1 VFRING
7 VVHHRIGSLL
17 PIPGH
22 RPEYTQLY
30 IYDTEHEVSNRLA
43 ALSSDQDSTPNPALV
58 ASLIEMLS
66 EHNPL
71 VRQFR
76 MARDRLMLP
85 TAPDAFIRLRGS
97 IDDHGSR
104 FSLPAVPELAALLV
118 ADLTTTAHALD
129 VVVETRAGHGKQ
141 IHPVNPSLMAMQY
154 HLLFPYGDVGYHIGI
169 KPRVLDPDNP
179 PPAREKVSMH
189 EYYAYQMH
197 YRVGEPNPVLCSG
210 RLLQRQYVV
219 NAFSCVEGDRL
230 SYFVHSQDSLRME
243 TYQGITDAVGR
254 GASSGKEVGVKKV
267 LPASHIGGKRYMNQ
281 NFHDC
286 MAICCAYGPP
296 DKFTTMT
303 CNPKWPEIMA

>member
-85 TAPDAFIRLRGS
+85 TAPDVFIRLRGS

-154 HLLFPYGDVGYHIGI
+154 PLLFPYGDVGYHIGI

-179 PPAREKVSMH
+179 P
-189 EYYAYQMH
+189 
-197 YRVGEPNPVLCSG
+197 C
-210 RLLQRQYVV
+210 
-219 NAFSCVEGDRL
+219 
-230 SYFVHSQDSLRME
+230 
-243 TYQGITDAVGR
+243 
-254 GASSGKEVGVKKV
+254 
-267 LPASHIGGKRYMNQ
+267 KRK
-281 NFHDC
+281 
-286 MAICCAYGPP
+286 G
-296 DKFTTMT
+296 
-303 CNPKWPEIMA
+303 